1 MSNDDAKAFWKM
13 IEKLEQLPG
22 KVAKY
27 LHVHPKGTEVAKAKE
42 RIVKRS
48 TLKGRK

>member
-1 MSNDDAKAFWKM
+1 MSDDDAKAFWKM
-13 IEKLEQLPG
+13 IEKLQG

-48 TLKGRK
+48 SRKRRK